1 MQALVASGILRAF
14 RKLTSMG
21 SAKRIM
27 TVNTPVFPCTTS
39 IKSAVPPFRKKPDS
53 LRLLCSLMLVT
64 AGANMVHAQ
73 DGEVEEII
81 VQDTRGGAY
90 RFDQSTVG
98 KFTEPLLD
106 TPQSVTTISSQLM
119 EDRNVMSLDD
129 ALRNVPGITLG
140 AGEFSWQGNNPNIR
154 GFSSRNDMFLDGMR
168 DLGSYARDPFN
179 LEAVEVLLGPSSMVF
194 GRGSTGGVINQ
205 STKKPTDQEIRSLHV
220 NLGNAS
226 TARATVDFNQPLA
239 LGNGGGF
246 RLNLLAHQSDVPGR
260 DTVETERYG
269 IAPSLSVGLGNAT
282 NLTLSYMHLT
292 SDSLPDYGMPW
303 IDTQPADVRRDNFYG
318 FDNDNLETDADVAS
332 AIVTHQI
339 NRDWSLNA
347 QLRVADYGR
356 ESFITEPQVAP
367 GVTRNDPPENVTVE
381 RMIFTGQSSETMQ
394 QGQLNVRGDFTTGN
408 IDHSLMAGFEST
420 QEESDP
426 SFGFAAQ
433 TAYFEYGIPVPTTNL
448 ANPGGGSY
456 TGLTADR
463 LLSDATSDTL
473 AAYVLDTLKFGD
485 KWQLS
490 LGLRWDR
497 FETDYAER
505 RLDVDGTQTSSS
517 RFATNDTETS
527 YRTAL
532 VYKPVPNGTLYL
544 GWGTSFNP
552 SAESVSFINSGRGLT
567 VGDVALEP
575 EENESLEFGVKWS
588 LLNDRL
594 LVDGAIFNITKDNAR
609 VPDPLNPGFNTLAG
623 EQDITGFSVNMSGG
637 FGDILHFTTGF
648 THLDDEQRNTLT
660 GTTGR
665 INNVAANTFSFWL
678 NWTWGNRLD
687 FGVGSRFMDERVVN
701 NSKTA
706 DDYWAFD
713 AMMKYQYSETIVYKL
728 NLTNLTDEYYFD
740 QLHPWHVVPGPGF
753 GAVFAVNFD
762 Y

>member
-1 MQALVASGILRAF
+1 MPYLSPALISTEI
-14 RKLTSMG
+14 
-21 SAKRIM
+21 
-27 TVNTPVFPCTTS
+27 
-39 IKSAVPPFRKKPDS
+39 PFRKKADPLS
-53 LRLLCSLMLVT
+53 TLVSGILIST
-64 AGANMVHAQ
+64 GANLVLGGAVLAQ
-73 DGEVEEII
+73 EGEFEEIV

-140 AGEFSWQGNNPNIR
+140 AGEFSWQGNNPTIR

-205 STKKPTDQEIRSLHV
+205 STKKPVDQEIRSLHV

-239 LGNGGGF
+239 LANGGGF

-269 IAPSLSVGLGNAT
+269 IAPSLSLGLGSAT
-282 NLTLSYMHLT
+282 NLTLSYLHLQ

-303 IDTQPADVRRDNFYG
+303 IGNRPADVRRENFYG
-318 FDNDNLETDADVAS
+318 FDNDNLETEADVAS
-332 AIVTHQI
+332 AILDHQLS
-339 NRDWSLNA
+339 RTWGLNA
-347 QLRVADYGR
+347 QVRVADYGR
-356 ESFITEPQVAP
+356 SSFITEPQMGP
-367 GVTRNDPPENVTVE
+367 GVTQADVPANVTVE
-381 RMIFTGQSSETMQ
+381 RMIFTGQSNETML
-394 QGQLNVRGDFTTGN
+394 QGQLNLRGDFSTGQV
-408 IDHSLMAGFEST
+408 DHTLIAGVET
-420 QEESDP
+420 AREESDP
-426 SFGFAAQ
+426 SFGFAAM
-433 TAYFEYGIPVPTTNL
+433 TPYFDYGIPVPTTNL
-448 ANPGGGSY
+448 ATPGGGIY
-456 TGLTADR
+456 TGPVADR
-463 LLSDATSDTL
+463 LLSDASSDTL
-473 AAYVLDTLKFGD
+473 AAYALDTIKFGD

-497 FETDYAER
+497 FETWYAER
-505 RLDVDGTQTSSS
+505 RLDVNGMESS
-517 RFATNDTETS
+517 RSSFDTSDTETS

-532 VYKPVPNGTLYL
+532 VYKPAEEGTLYV

-567 VGDVALEP
+567 TGNVALDP
-575 EENESLEFGVKWS
+575 EENESLEFGMKWS
-588 LLNDRL
+588 LLDDRL
-594 LVDGAIFNITKDNAR
+594 LVDAAIFNITKDNAR

-623 EQDITGFSVNMSGG
+623 EQEINGFSVNMSGG
-637 FGDILHFTTGF
+637 FGDILHFTTGY
-648 THLDDEQRNTLT
+648 THLDDEQRNTLS

-665 INNVAANTFSFWL
+665 INNVAQDTFSFWL
-678 NWTWGNRLD
+678 NWAMGNSLD
-687 FGVGSRFMDERVVN
+687 FGVGTRYMDERVVN
-701 NSKTA
+701 NTRIA
-706 DDYWAFD
+706 ADYWALD
-713 AMMKYQYSETIVYKL
+713 AMAKFQYSDTITYKL

-740 QLHPWHVVPGPGF
+740 QLHPWHVVPGPGL

>member
-1 MQALVASGILRAF
+1 MNYLS
-14 RKLTSMG
+14 
-21 SAKRIM
+21 
-27 TVNTPVFPCTTS
+27 PVFASTH
-39 IKSAVPPFRKKPDS
+39 IPFRKKSDTLRS
-53 LRLLCSLMLVT
+53 LVSGIVIGTGANLAL
-64 AGANMVHAQ
+64 AGAVLAQ
-73 DGEVEEII
+73 DGEFEEI
-81 VQDTRGGAY
+81 VVEDTRGGAY

-140 AGEFSWQGNNPNIR
+140 AGEFSWQGNNPTIR

-205 STKKPTDQEIRSLHV
+205 STKKPVDQEIRSLHV

-226 TARATVDFNQPLA
+226 TARAVVDFNQPLTVT
-239 LGNGGGF
+239 NGGGF
-246 RLNLLAHQSDVPGR
+246 RLNLLAHKSDVPGR
-260 DTVETERYG
+260 DTVKTERYG
-269 IAPSLSVGLGNAT
+269 IAPSLSLGLGNAT
-282 NLTLSYMHLT
+282 NLTLSYLHLE

-303 IDTQPADVRRDNFYG
+303 IEKRPANVRRENFYG
-318 FDNDNLETDADVAS
+318 FDNDTLETDADVAS
-332 AIVTHQI
+332 VILDHQL
-339 NRDWSLNA
+339 NRTWALNT

-356 ESFITEPQVAP
+356 SSFITEPQVGP
-367 GVTRNDPPENVTVE
+367 GVTQDDAPQNVTVE
-381 RMIFTGQSSETMQ
+381 RMIFTGQSNETML
-394 QGQLNVRGDFTTGN
+394 QGQFNLRGDFTTGQ
-408 IDHSLMAGFEST
+408 IDHTLVAGVEAAR
-420 QEESDP
+420 EESDP
-426 SFGFAAQ
+426 TFGFASM
-433 TAYFEYGIPVPTTNL
+433 TPYFDFGIAVPTTNL
-448 ANPGGGSY
+448 ATPGGGDY
-456 TGLTADR
+456 TGPVADR
-463 LLSDATSDTL
+463 LLSDASSDTL
-473 AAYVLDTLKFGD
+473 AAYALDTLKFGD

-497 FETDYAER
+497 FETGYFER
-505 RLDVDGTQTSSS
+505 RLDVDGTESS
-517 RFATNDTETS
+517 RSQFNSDDTETS

-532 VYKPVPNGTLYL
+532 VYKPVADGTLYV

-552 SAESVSFINSGRGLT
+552 SSESVSFINSGRGLT
-567 VGDVALEP
+567 TSNVSLDP

-588 LLNDRL
+588 LLDDRL
-594 LVDGAIFNITKDNAR
+594 LVDAALFNITKQNAR

-623 EQDITGFSVNMSGG
+623 EQEINGFSVNMSGG
-637 FGDILHFTTGF
+637 FGDILHFTTGY
-648 THLDDEQRNTLT
+648 THLDDEQRNTLS

-665 INNVAANTFSFWL
+665 INNVAQNTFSFWL
-678 NWTWGNRLD
+678 NWATGNRVD
-687 FGVGSRFMDERVVN
+687 FGVGTRYMDERVVN
-701 NSKTA
+701 NSKVA
-706 DDYWAFD
+706 GDYWAVD
-713 AMMKYQYSETIVYKL
+713 AMAKYQYSDTITYKL

-740 QLHPWHVVPGPGF
+740 QLHPWHVIPGPGF